1 MLNLSKEM
9 SNIELTN
16 KEKAAITIKM
26 IRNKRYE
33 ESRLTKA
40 KELEADNYAK
50 SMVEKMRRRS
60 RKR

>member
-1 MLNLSKEM
+1 V
-9 SNIELTN
+9 ELTC

-50 SMVEKMRRRS
+50 GMVEKIRRRS
-60 RKR
+60 RKK